1 MAIQTLGSN
10 ARGRGLGLNETLRV
24 GTFGDEN
31 RIEGG
36 GSELYEI
43 TVSGE
48 IREPNTDSNQISNGG
63 KTVTGKVFAPGGF
76 DSVSYTGEV
85 VSANLGPNLT
95 ITGATVNNGGSG
107 SGGSGGSG
115 GGNNTGKNK
124 SANQAGVLGGMDAST
139 IAVIGAAGIGAYLIS
154 QNS

>member
-31 RIEGG
+31 RIES
-36 GSELYEI
+36 GSESYRI
-43 TVSGE
+43 TVSGR
-48 IREPNTDSNQISNGG
+48 IRKPNTRSDRISNGG
-63 KTVTGKVFAPGGF
+63 KTVTGRISQPGGF
-76 DSVSYTGEV
+76 HSVSYEGEV
-85 VSANLGPNLT
+85 VSADLGPNLT

-107 SGGSGGSG
+107 G
-115 GGNNTGKNK
+115 GGNGGSDGGSNTSENK

-139 IAVIGAAGIGAYLIS
+139 IAVIGAASIGAYLIS